1 MKKLREIFG
10 FGDKSPKPT
19 EPPSATEVS
28 PKTEPSSTTE
38 PTPTIE
44 PPPTIE
50 PFTIISGRT
59 VPEICGDFE
68 LQEEAKAHLNGEPAP
83 HEFADRLVQAKLYAD
98 AVRFITYGLPEL
110 QAVRWACLCVRSV
123 PACYGDQISVEALQ
137 AAEAWVK
144 NPSEE
149 NREAALATGGKHKF
163 EMPTAPAGWTAMAA
177 GWSGGSAKSD
187 DENIPVPPEHL
198 TAHAASG
205 AIILAATSEPD
216 RTTEIYLKFIETGV
230 QIAQGKAQISA

>member
-10 FGDKSPKPT
+10 FGDKSPKST
-19 EPPSATEVS
+19 ESSQT
-28 PKTEPSSTTE
+28 TEPS
-38 PTPTIE
+38 
-44 PPPTIE
+44 PTIE

-68 LQEEAKAHLNGEPAP
+68 LQEEAKVHLNGEPAP
-83 HEFADRLVQAKLYAD
+83 HEFVDRLVQAKLHTD
-98 AVRFITYGLPEL
+98 AVRFITYGLPER

-123 PACYGDQISVEALQ
+123 PACYGDQISAEALQ
-137 AAEAWVK
+137 AAETWVK
-144 NPSEE
+144 EPTDT
-149 NREAALATGGKHKF
+149 NREVALATGGKHKF

-177 GWSGGSAKSD
+177 GWSGPSAKKD
-187 DENIPVPPEHL
+187 DENVPAPPEHL

-216 RTTEIYLKFIETGV
+216 RVTEIYLKFIETGV
-230 QIAQGKAQISA
+230 QIAQGKVQISA